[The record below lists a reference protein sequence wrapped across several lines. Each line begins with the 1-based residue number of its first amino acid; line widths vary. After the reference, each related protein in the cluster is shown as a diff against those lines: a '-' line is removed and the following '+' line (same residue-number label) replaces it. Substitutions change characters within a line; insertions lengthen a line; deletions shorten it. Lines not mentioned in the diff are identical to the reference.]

1 MQNDECKVQNVAENI
16 ILHYALCILHYERS
30 ELKGDEIPM
39 IYADNSATTRVKPE
53 VLEKMMPYLTEQ
65 YGNPSSLYAFAYDAK
80 RAVEDAR
87 EKVADVIGAKARE
100 IFFTSCGSESDN
112 WAIKGTAMKY
122 QNKGK
127 HIITS
132 CIEHPAIMQ
141 TCKYLEKQGFE
152 VTYLPVDELGRVT
165 AEEVKKAIRE
175 DTILI
180 SVMAAN
186 NEIGTIQPLR
196 EIGAIAKEKDIL
208 FHTDA
213 VQAFG
218 HIPID
223 VDEMNID
230 LLSLSGHKIG
240 TPKGIGA
247 LYIRTGIRIDNLIH
261 GGGQEKGRRAGT
273 ENVPYI
279 VGLGEAS
286 RLAKEHMLEN
296 MERLSG
302 MRDRLIERVLK
313 IPYTKLTG
321 DPVNRLPGLCSIIVE
336 GIEGEALLLNMYKE
350 GICASS
356 GSACSSGS
364 LDPSHVLLSIGL
376 PHHIAH
382 GSLRLSLGED
392 NEVGDEIKIA
402 EAVERVA
409 ERLRAMSPVWENG
422 KPIWD

>member
-1 MQNDECKVQNVAENI
+1 
-16 ILHYALCILHYERS
+16 
-30 ELKGDEIPM
+30 M
-39 IYADNSATTRVKPE
+39 IYADNSATTKVKPE
-53 VLEKMMPYLTEQ
+53 VLEKMLPFFKEQ
-65 YGNPSSLYAFAYDAK
+65 YGNPSSLYAFAYESK

-87 EKVADVIGAKARE
+87 AKVADVIGAKPRE

-112 WAIKGTAMKY
+112 WAIRGVAEKFGKG
-122 QNKGK
+122 

-132 CIEHPAIMQ
+132 SIEHPAVIN
-141 TCKYLEKQGFE
+141 TCKYLEQKGFE
-152 VTYLPVDELGRVT
+152 VTYLPVDEKGRVSPESVEG
-165 AEEVKKAIRE
+165 AIKK

-180 SVMAAN
+180 TIMTAN
-186 NEIGTIQPLR
+186 NEIGTIEPIA
-196 EIGAIAKEKDIL
+196 EIGKIAKEKKIL

-213 VQAFG
+213 VQAYG
-218 HIPID
+218 HIPMN

-240 TPKGIGA
+240 APKGIGA
-247 LYIRTGIRIDNLIH
+247 LYIRTGIKLPNLIC

-279 VGLGEAS
+279 AGLGEAA
-286 RLAKEHMLEN
+286 RLAKEN
-296 MERLSG
+296 MEENIKRLTK
-302 MRDRLIERVLK
+302 MRDALIERVEK
-313 IPYTKLTG
+313 IPYTRITG
-321 DPVNRLPGLCSIIVE
+321 DRENRLPGLVSIVIE
-336 GIEGEALLLNMYKE
+336 GIEGEALLLNMFNE

-392 NEVGDEIKIA
+392 NLDGDEIKIA
-402 EAVERVA
+402 DAVEKVA
-409 ERLRAMSPVWENG
+409 ARLRAMSPVWENG
-422 KPIWD
+422 KPMWS

>member
-1 MQNDECKVQNVAENI
+1 
-16 ILHYALCILHYERS
+16 
-30 ELKGDEIPM
+30 M

-53 VLEKMMPYLTEQ
+53 VLDKMMPYLTEQ
-65 YGNPSSLYAFAYDAK
+65 YGNPSSLYAFAYDSK

-87 EKVADVIGAKARE
+87 EKVASVIGARAKE

-122 QNKGK
+122 KDKGN

-152 VTYLPVDELGRVT
+152 VTYIPVDEYGRVSP
-165 AEEVKKAIRE
+165 ESVRDAIKE
-175 DTILI
+175 TTILI

-213 VQAFG
+213 VQAYG
-218 HIPID
+218 HIPLD
-223 VDEMNID
+223 VNEMNID

-279 VGLGEAS
+279 AGLGEAA
-286 RLAKEHMLEN
+286 RLCMEHMEEN
-296 MERLSG
+296 NKRLSA
-302 MRDRLIERVLK
+302 MRERLIERALK
-313 IPYTKLTG
+313 IPYVKLTG
-321 DPVNRLPGLCSIIVE
+321 DPVNRLPGLVSLIVE
-336 GIEGEALLLNMYKE
+336 GIEGEALLLNMYNE

-382 GSLRLSLGED
+382 GSLRLSLGEY
-392 NEVGDEIKIA
+392 NEEGDEIKIA
-402 EAVERVA
+402 EALERVA
-409 ERLRAMSPVWENG
+409 EKLRAMSPVWENG
-422 KPIWD
+422 KPMWA

>member
-1 MQNDECKVQNVAENI
+1 
-16 ILHYALCILHYERS
+16 
-30 ELKGDEIPM
+30 M

-53 VLEKMMPYLTEQ
+53 VLEKMLPFFNEQ

-87 EKVADVIGAKARE
+87 EKVANVIGAKSRE

-112 WAIKGTAMKY
+112 WVLKGVASKY
-122 QNKGK
+122 AEKGR

-132 CIEHPAIMQ
+132 CIEHPAIIE
-141 TCKYLEKQGFE
+141 TCKYLEKNGFR
-152 VTYLPVDELGRVT
+152 VTYLPVDEYGVVT
-165 AEEVKKAIRE
+165 PDSVKEAICD

-186 NEIGTIQPLR
+186 NEIGTIQPIR
-196 EIGAIAKEKDIL
+196 EIGKIAHERDVL

-218 HIPID
+218 HIPLD
-223 VDEMNID
+223 VNEMNID
-230 LLSLSGHKIG
+230 FLSLSGHKIG

-247 LYIRTGIRIDNLIH
+247 LYIRSGIRIDNLIH
-261 GGGQEKGRRAGT
+261 GGGQEKRRRAGT

-279 VGLGEAS
+279 VGLGEAA
-286 RLAKEHMLEN
+286 RIAGEN
-296 MERLSG
+296 MSENIEKLSA

-321 DPVNRLPGLCSIIVE
+321 HPTNRLPGLCSIIIE
-336 GIEGEALLLNMYKE
+336 GIEGEALLLNMYNE

-392 NEVGDEIKIA
+392 NEMGDEIKIA
-402 EAVERVA
+402 EAVEKVA

-422 KPIWD
+422 KPMWA

>member
-1 MQNDECKVQNVAENI
+1 
-16 ILHYALCILHYERS
+16 
-30 ELKGDEIPM
+30 M

-53 VLEKMMPYLTEQ
+53 VLEKMLPFFNEQ

-87 EKVADVIGAKARE
+87 EKVANVIGAKSRE

-112 WAIKGTAMKY
+112 WVLKGVASKY
-122 QNKGK
+122 SEKGR

-132 CIEHPAIMQ
+132 CIEHPAVIE
-141 TCKYLEKQGFE
+141 TCKYLETQGYR
-152 VTYLPVDELGRVT
+152 VTYLPVDEYGVVT
-165 AEEVKKAIRE
+165 PASVKEAICD
-175 DTILI
+175 DTILV

-186 NEIGTIQPLR
+186 NEIGTIQPIR
-196 EIGAIAKEKDIL
+196 EIGKIAHERGVL

-218 HIPID
+218 HIPLD
-223 VDEMNID
+223 VNEMNID
-230 LLSLSGHKIG
+230 FLSLSGHKIG

-247 LYIRTGIRIDNLIH
+247 LYIRSGIRIDNLIH
-261 GGGQEKGRRAGT
+261 GGGQEKRRRAGT

-279 VGLGEAS
+279 VGLGEAARIAS
-286 RLAKEHMLEN
+286 EN
-296 MERLSG
+296 MSKNIEKLTA

-321 DPVNRLPGLCSIIVE
+321 HPTNRLPGLCSIIIE
-336 GIEGEALLLNMYKE
+336 GIEGEALLLNMYNE

-402 EAVERVA
+402 EAVEKVA

-422 KPIWD
+422 KPMWA

>member
-1 MQNDECKVQNVAENI
+1 
-16 ILHYALCILHYERS
+16 
-30 ELKGDEIPM
+30 M

-53 VLEKMMPYLTEQ
+53 VLEKMLPFLEGQ

-87 EKVADVIGAKARE
+87 EKVAEVINAKSRE

-112 WAIKGTAMKY
+112 WVIKGVASKY
-122 QNKGK
+122 AEKGR

-132 CIEHPAIMQ
+132 CIEHPAIIEA
-141 TCKYLEKQGFE
+141 CKYLEKQGYR
-152 VTYLPVDELGRVT
+152 VTYLPVDEYGVVT
-165 AEEVKKAIRE
+165 PDSVRDAICE

-180 SVMAAN
+180 SVMMAN
-186 NEIGTIQPLR
+186 NEIGTIQPIR
-196 EIGAIAKEKDIL
+196 EIGEAAHERGIL

-223 VDEMNID
+223 VNEMNID
-230 LLSLSGHKIG
+230 FLSLSGHKIG

-247 LYIRTGIRIDNLIH
+247 LYIRSGLRIDNLIH
-261 GGGQEKGRRAGT
+261 GGGQEKNRRAGT

-279 VGLGEAS
+279 VGLGEAA
-286 RLAKEHMLEN
+286 RLAHEN
-296 MERLSG
+296 MGANIEKLTA

-321 DPVNRLPGLCSIIVE
+321 HPTNRLPGLCSIIIE
-336 GIEGEALLLNMYKE
+336 GIEGEALLLNMYNE

-392 NEVGDEIKIA
+392 NEPGDEIKIA
-402 EAVERVA
+402 EAVEKVA
-409 ERLRAMSPVWENG
+409 ARLRAMSPVWEDG
-422 KPIWD
+422 KPMWA

>member
-1 MQNDECKVQNVAENI
+1 
-16 ILHYALCILHYERS
+16 
-30 ELKGDEIPM
+30 M

-53 VLEKMMPYLTEQ
+53 VLEKMLPFFNEQ

-87 EKVADVIGAKARE
+87 EKVANVIGAKSRE

-112 WAIKGTAMKY
+112 WVLKGVASKY
-122 QNKGK
+122 AEKGK

-132 CIEHPAIMQ
+132 CIEHPAIIE
-141 TCKYLEKQGFE
+141 TCKYLEKQGYR
-152 VTYLPVDELGRVT
+152 VTYLPVDEYGVVT
-165 AEEVKKAIRE
+165 PDSVKEAICD

-186 NEIGTIQPLR
+186 NEIGTIQPIR
-196 EIGAIAKEKDIL
+196 EIGEIAHERGVL

-218 HIPID
+218 HIPLD
-223 VDEMNID
+223 VNVMNID
-230 LLSLSGHKIG
+230 FLSLSGHKIG

-247 LYIRTGIRIDNLIH
+247 LYIRSGLRIDNLIH
-261 GGGQEKGRRAGT
+261 GGGQEKRRRAGT

-279 VGLGEAS
+279 VGLGEAA
-286 RLAKEHMLEN
+286 RLADEN
-296 MERLSG
+296 MSKNIEKLTA

-321 DPVNRLPGLCSIIVE
+321 HPTNRLPGLCSIIIE
-336 GIEGEALLLNMYKE
+336 GIEGEALLLNMYNE

-392 NEVGDEIKIA
+392 NEIGDEIKIA
-402 EAVERVA
+402 EAVEKVA

-422 KPIWD
+422 KPMWAQ